1 MDAYYGEAYE
11 YARGRDYT
19 WRKDPSLQIMG
30 VNTGLR
36 IWPKD
41 NASIG
46 FRVRNP
52 VDSGC
57 CNRLFCGLCDV
68 VVLADEDS
76 VVTPPPTAEIIGI
89 NYRIL

>member
-1 MDAYYGEAYE
+1 MPG
-11 YARGRDYT
+11 GRDYT
-19 WRKDPSLQIMG
+19 WRKELLSLQIMG

-57 CNRLFCGLCDV
+57 CGSRI
-68 VVLADEDS
+68 VLRPLRCRRPCA
-76 VVTPPPTAEIIGI
+76 
-89 NYRIL
+89 